1 MTSLLLLIY
10 KLFVCLSQIIAMVF
24 SGGVRF
30 RKSPEKT
37 PTPRGALSDQLENL
51 TSWTS
56 SLSEWVTA
64 DATQAAATEAATQ
77 AATWTALL
85 GSLAA
90 SAQSLNVSGQ
100 YLWNCI
106 LQREPEK
113 PKTTY
118 EKVKIYVFEKV
129 SQVRQRLRLDFV
141 SRNALF

>member
-1 MTSLLLLIY
+1 MSSN
-10 KLFVCLSQIIAMVF
+10 FVVYPKQAMVF

-37 PTPRGALSDQLENL
+37 PAPSGALSDQLENL

-56 SLSEWVTA
+56 SLTEWITA
-64 DATQAAATEAATQ
+64 DTTQAAATEAATR

-90 SAQSLNVSGQ
+90 SAQSMTASGQ
-100 YLWNCI
+100 YLWNCVW
-106 LQREPEK
+106 QREPEK

-129 SQVRQRLRLDFV
+129 LLVRQRLK
-141 SRNALF
+141 

>member
-1 MTSLLLLIY
+1 
-10 KLFVCLSQIIAMVF
+10 MVF

-30 RKSPEKT
+30 RKSHEKT
-37 PTPRGALSDQLENL
+37 PTPSGALSDQLENL

-85 GSLAA
+85 GSFAA
-90 SAQSLNVSGQ
+90 TAQSLNASGQ

-129 SQVRQRLRLDFV
+129 SQVRQRLR
-141 SRNALF
+141 